1 MKELELGFALS
12 FADKIEGIFE
22 KDEVMLERVK
32 NACKSIMVEI
42 EGQYQWL
49 NHVERGHKL
58 YLDALKWKY

>member
-1 MKELELGFALS
+1 MLASNSPQSTASMKELELGFALS

-42 EGQYQWL
+42 EGQYQ
-49 NHVERGHKL
+49 
-58 YLDALKWKY
+58 